1 MKKIMTLIFIW
12 LCAAGIV
19 GCSPSK
25 IEPCI
30 VNTYEETSAD
40 LMEEYL
46 ESSKII
52 TTVTYYEMSDGTWKT
67 DSHTYQYKLELTGRM
82 HAAAKDSTYII
93 LSNTDDITFDQAWKA
108 SGLSSNLDDY
118 FKEEDAVI
126 VGIG

>member
-12 LCAAGIV
+12 LCVAGIV

-25 IEPCI
+25 IEPYI

-82 HAAAKDSTYII
+82 HAAVKDSTYII

-108 SGLSSNLDDY
+108 SGLSSNMADY
-118 FKEEDAVI
+118 FKEKDAVI
-126 VGIG
+126 VGFG

>member
-1 MKKIMTLIFIW
+1 M
-12 LCAAGIV
+12 
-19 GCSPSK
+19 
-25 IEPCI
+25 
-30 VNTYEETSAD
+30 
-40 LMEEYL
+40 MEEYL

-82 HAAAKDSTYII
+82 HVAVKDSTYII

>member
-82 HAAAKDSTYII
+82 HAAVKDSTYII

-108 SGLSSNLDDY
+108 SGLSSNMADY
-118 FKEEDAVI
+118 FKEKDAVI
-126 VGIG
+126 VGFG